1 MNGTI
6 KNVLFFVTDQWRAD
20 TLGAMGHPSVPTPN
34 IDAFATEAVTFSRHY
49 CQALPCGP
57 SRASMLTGLYLH
69 NHRVVSNGT
78 PLPAGLPNIALAM
91 ADAGYHPAL
100 FGYTDTPLDPDLR
113 DNRTSDEWVCPGFT
127 AVAPFLF
134 ADGFSGWAA
143 DLAYKGYEVPEDH
156 RRIWDPVGQDYTL
169 GKNTLLPPSGISAAD
184 TDTAW
189 LTERLLVYLDAME
202 ARPWFAHFNC
212 LKPHPPLFAPRPYD
226 RLVHP
231 NDVPLPKQTRSSRE
245 IAKQHPWL
253 AFEYEA
259 QESRRSEYPSDKSA
273 IAEFDEWDARRLR
286 VAYYGNCSEVDA
298 QFGRIIDRLK
308 SLGVYDETLVIFC
321 SDHGDQLGDNGF
333 WGRRGPY
340 DGNFHVP
347 LIIRDPRPAAD
358 PARGSRVNAFTEHV
372 DLAPTISEAL
382 GSVPDFET
390 DGHSLVPF
398 LQGAEPAEWRR
409 YAHFAYDFRDLPRR
423 SVETALSLQSDECHF
438 RAIRGE
444 RWKYVEFP
452 SMPPLLYDLEND
464 PTESLDLAQDPQF
477 AAVIEEHAAM
487 LAAYR
492 PRLDAPDRSFW
503 LQPYGAALKDYG
515 AKA

>member
-6 KNVLFFVTDQWRAD
+6 KNVLFFVADQWRAD

-49 CQALPCGP
+49 CQALPCVP

-91 ADAGYHPAL
+91 VIIRRCSAIPIR
-100 FGYTDTPLDPDLR
+100 LDPDLR
-113 DNRTSDEWVCPGFT
+113 DNRTSDEWVCPT

-169 GKNTLLPPSGISAAD
+169 GKNTLLSPSGISAAD

-231 NDVPLPKQTRSSRE
+231 NDVPLPKQTRSSRD

-308 SLGVYDETLVIFC
+308 SLGVYDETLVIFW
-321 SDHGDQLGDNGF
+321 SHDNGF

-340 DGNFHVP
+340 ED
-347 LIIRDPRPAAD
+347 
-358 PARGSRVNAFTEHV
+358 
-372 DLAPTISEAL
+372 
-382 GSVPDFET
+382 
-390 DGHSLVPF
+390 HS
-398 LQGAEPAEWRR
+398 
-409 YAHFAYDFRDLPRR
+409 
-423 SVETALSLQSDECHF
+423 
-438 RAIRGE
+438 
-444 RWKYVEFP
+444 
-452 SMPPLLYDLEND
+452 M
-464 PTESLDLAQDPQF
+464 
-477 AAVIEEHAAM
+477 
-487 LAAYR
+487 
-492 PRLDAPDRSFW
+492 
-503 LQPYGAALKDYG
+503 
-515 AKA
+515 